1 MLGAVVTEVGR
12 FVGPVVAIS
21 LTVATLLR
29 PEADLSISS
38 AKSKPQ
44 KKRNKLFFRNNLES
58 FLGPLGYFCLFTQPH
73 LTVSDQYLRI
83 SNVVS
88 LHLQAT
94 HRNQR

>member
-12 FVGPVVAIS
+12 FVGPVVTIS

-44 KKRNKLFFRNNLES
+44 KKRNMLFSE
-58 FLGPLGYFCLFTQPH
+58 T
-73 LTVSDQYLRI
+73 I
-83 SNVVS
+83 
-88 LHLQAT
+88 
-94 HRNQR
+94 